1 MKRYRC
7 FACFV
12 LFLLAVGGRASFAAQ
27 AGQDIDPFY
36 LNALAAGEAHFK
48 AKAFGQ
54 AVASLEIAA
63 FGLFARPAELG
74 RARLLQGLCHGY
86 LGVREKIEPEL
97 RSAYALLGTDGLAK
111 AEIPDWARADLVK
124 LLKSYQL
131 EAPATAA
138 LRTLPALPSSSGG
151 GGLRPTPAAG
161 DKAAL
166 ERIIRENPRQAAA
179 YFDLAAWHE
188 AAGDLAA
195 ARRVYQNMLAK
206 IPAEIRAYY
215 ETGRLFYLE
224 RGYKDAGK
232 WLERYLG
239 FTADLPADPRLVAA
253 AKAYL
258 ILSAER
264 RGDAAKVR
272 TTLRLKPALDEA
284 IVRSLDL
291 SAADRDRL
299 LRLLRG

>member
-1 MKRYRC
+1 MKRYRW
-7 FACFV
+7 FACFL
-12 LFLLAVGGRASFAAQ
+12 LFLLAVGGSASFAAQ

-36 LNALAAGEAHFK
+36 LNALASGEAHFK

-54 AVASLEIAA
+54 AAASLEIAA

-97 RSAYALLGTDGLAK
+97 KSAYALLGMDGLAK

-131 EAPATAA
+131 EAPAAA
-138 LRTLPALPSSSGG
+138 SPRTLPAPPSSSGS
-151 GGLRPTPAAG
+151 LRPAPEAG
-161 DKAAL
+161 NNAAL
-166 ERIIRENPRQAAA
+166 ERIIRENPRQPAA
-179 YFDLAAWHE
+179 YFDLAARHE
-188 AAGDLAA
+188 AAGNSAA
-195 ARRVYQNMLAK
+195 ARRVYQNLLAK

-224 RGYKDAGK
+224 RVYKDAEK

-272 TTLRLKPALDEA
+272 TTLRLKPALDETM
-284 IVRSLDL
+284 VRSLDL